1 MKTKFFL
8 SLLQVAVVGMLVC
21 TAKAQNPTHFS
32 GTINDYTP
40 ANVAGP
46 WQING
51 TWSMDLV
58 GTSGTANFS
67 ASLNMVRSD
76 LGVVLNGNDLNSPA
90 QRNAHTHHI
99 SVQGTVTPLA
109 NGFRLTGTAI
119 ITGNGNYPPPFGAP
133 STLQID
139 VVGGNTVKFSNI
151 KLTFG
156 GAAANHFGTQTV
168 NGVIRNAN

>member
-1 MKTKFFL
+1 MKTKFFRRL
-8 SLLQVAVVGMLVC
+8 SQGAVVAMLVC
-21 TAKAQNPTHFS
+21 TAFAQNPVHFR

-46 WQING
+46 WQVNG
-51 TWSMDLV
+51 HWSLDLV
-58 GTSGTANFS
+58 GASGTANFS

-90 QRNAHTHHI
+90 QRNAHAHHI

-109 NGFRLTGTAI
+109 NGFRVTGTAI
-119 ITGNGNYPPPFGAP
+119 VTANGNYPPPFGAP

-139 VVGGNTVKFSNI
+139 VIGGNTVKFSNI

-168 NGVIRNAN
+168 NGVVRSVN